1 MKKIFKLCF
10 IATILLY
17 IIQND
22 LIEYALYL
30 TGFIISAYIMLM
42 SVLFSYYLFLTEK
55 AE

>member
-1 MKKIFKLCF
+1 MKKTFKICF
-10 IATILLY
+10 IAMILLY

-30 TGFIISAYIMLM
+30 TVFIISAYIMVITIM
-42 SVLFSYYLFLTEK
+42 FSHYLFLTEK